1 MMQPV
6 YAYDPYNPGSNMVI
20 APQVVS
26 APAPV
31 IPAGTIAT
39 NVGMP
44 QFAGIQYVMVS
55 DPMVELANCSC
66 VIIRQ
71 QPEYLEKIIGCET
84 ANRYHVFGINNGYY
98 KYLFKCQERS
108 DFCSRYC
115 LPSHIREFNMEIY
128 HAVNAGLAGNLASKF
143 ANMFKPCKCSC
154 CCLNRPEIDV
164 HLGTDN
170 KYVGKIKHLFTCCD
184 PEFNVYNAQGVL
196 KYYVRA
202 DCCQCGLLCANNFF
216 GKLSTANF
224 EIYAP
229 GTSNQIASISKMPAQ
244 SFGEMTTDADSYKV
258 TFPAGSTA
266 EEKLLLIALGLMI
279 DYQYFETD
287 DSDNNNRRG
296 YRRGYGYGYGL
307 Y

>member
-1 MMQPV
+1 MMQQV

-20 APQVVS
+20 APPVVS
-26 APAPV
+26 APV

-115 LPSHIREFNMEIY
+115 LPSNIREFNMEIY

-170 KYVGKIKHLFTCCD
+170 KYNIIIRIYHLI
-184 PEFNVYNAQGVL
+184 L
-196 KYYVRA
+196 
-202 DCCQCGLLCANNFF
+202 
-216 GKLSTANF
+216 
-224 EIYAP
+224 
-229 GTSNQIASISKMPAQ
+229 
-244 SFGEMTTDADSYKV
+244 
-258 TFPAGSTA
+258 
-266 EEKLLLIALGLMI
+266 
-279 DYQYFETD
+279 
-287 DSDNNNRRG
+287 
-296 YRRGYGYGYGL
+296 
-307 Y
+307 